1 MSEFLVCVGGILI
14 LISPLI
20 AFCDSKSVIVN
31 CLSILC
37 TIGGIFVFGFG
48 VQGCTEKQYVEK
60 YGDLDNLI
68 PAIEV
73 YRGNTTLE
81 ITYRDSVAVDTVV
94 VLLKKNGN

>member
-1 MSEFLVCVGGILI
+1 MSEILVCVGAILI
-14 LISPLI
+14 MIGPLI
-20 AFCDSKSVIVN
+20 AFCNSESVIFN
-31 CLSILC
+31 CLGIAC
-37 TIGGIFVFGFG
+37 TIGDIFAFGFG
-48 VQGCTEKQYVEK
+48 VQGCTEIQYVEK

-94 VLLKKNGN
+94 VFKK